1 MATRECIKSLDS
13 LKSIAKVFIIKCINL
28 INKIVANFP
37 TKMVGAYIKS
47 KERNKLLACP
57 L

>member
-28 INKIVANFP
+28 INKIGANFP
-37 TKMVGAYIKS
+37 TKMVGRYL
-47 KERNKLLACP
+47 RNK
-57 L
+57 